1 MKELQ
6 YQIERILNESAIR
19 RRALALITAL
29 SILITFIVPYMAI
42 KPGVAQ
48 GNDYKHNFTENDL
61 QSEIFTFTNCT
72 IGTAATPIT
81 YDSITYSKYLDF
93 YKDDA
98 EIIRFYAP
106 CTGKLVFYHDRD
118 SNKRINLN
126 GNNQSY
132 GANTIALVDGSM
144 YKSEW
149 NIPAGE
155 NTIER
160 NENYKF
166 YYMEFIPDEPLFP
179 DSTKYYTI
187 KNKETGRFLSY
198 KDNTFEQSESGDS
211 NNCKFRFDYARDGKY
226 YIQVLADGLENN
238 YLQVNGNTISVA
250 AKSDVD
256 AQKFIISKNT
266 LDTSV
271 YKIGCN
277 GNVFVDATTYN
288 YSVGA
293 FSGNETWGSQKF
305 VFEETTYTPPTG
317 DDEDDSSTGETL
329 ANIKIGQVYEF
340 GVNSNNK
347 EGYKLAV
354 DDTLKLIQSIDATRT
369 HFEFKEPDNEGYYF
383 IENLETGKYLTIEN
397 SGVNKSITLA
407 DKTEDTNKQKFKIV
421 ADSGDPE
428 KVNFVSKY
436 QASNDRGTFNLVI
449 NATHAEGS
457 TGVSLYYDNDPSDNN
472 PKNKRFTL
480 IESSYTPSET
490 PPTDDPA
497 PAFPEQGKAYT
508 IMTES
513 TDKYLKYNGTNIEQ
527 SDYAGGT
534 SYQFMFE
541 YAGNGYY
548 YIKTVDKEKYLEA
561 EFVGEGKTNKLD
573 VVAKNENEVDQKF
586 ILINNGDGTYTI
598 QCTNGAIDANRNG
611 ESVSTYRLKTEEE
624 NNDNQKFV
632 IAEYSADT
640 PVVTTAATTA
650 PTVTTTVTTTVDT
663 TKVYKIEVENGK
675 ADYQL
680 AVDDNNMLI
689 QDAEADA
696 GKTHFKFEGPDEEGY
711 YLIKNLETGKYLT
724 LTGTNPRQDDS
735 IMLEDYNY
743 LNDLNRQK
751 FKLVVDPVNNEMVN
765 FVSKYEFQT
774 DIPLVINASNGTG
787 DSQNK
792 VTIYR
797 ANDTRHPENK
807 RFTLVESSYEVN
819 TKIKGEITRQG
830 NSNEYQ
836 LVFSQASNIIYLY
849 VDLGTSEGAT
859 GTIGET
865 VYYGENNEL
874 QQWVQYSWTAN
885 ESGYIAIDLN
895 EFSSDEAIREA
906 LLQQPFNGKVNIWWS
921 SNNDA
926 KITDAYIM
934 NEQASNNTPE
944 YKPIESGNVR
954 IEARVIF
961 GDYNDDDD
969 PDHNYSDLDPTP
981 KFQLHSRNGD
991 TKTAV
996 GEEVFSNVVIDTSNA
1011 RKDWCYQYNYYWDVA
1026 PIGGSETNKGY
1037 YVELVGDK
1045 TTINGVPV
1053 IEINDKQYYVYYL
1066 RDDRLGHPGLNDD
1079 IEEYK
1084 GAQNLNGNGGRAEYP
1099 VKPEHSFR
1107 NDSGAIYI
1115 YLDPLEDWQ
1124 WNKEEHPATIDISM
1138 KKRWDGHNAGG
1149 VGIRPK
1155 EKIEVQLQRWNGSE
1169 WKEYNNQNFSDNY
1182 VSIIYY
1188 EKDNV
1193 SNNFVDKTFIHEDVP
1208 LVSADV
1214 PEDQRLTRVVPGK
1227 GEVAWKTP
1235 DGDYVNKTVL
1245 EQAQGAKDGAT
1256 VDKANRLELVLDY
1269 NEWNNVILSYDKG
1282 NKPSHFQQ
1290 GYYMN
1295 WKALPYGQ
1303 YRVIETA
1310 SFYDANDNDVL
1321 DTGDRDTSSEYYY
1334 MSFPPSRDSKGV
1346 LHIQNFTKDMV
1357 IEVQKEWYDDQ
1368 GKTKIDKTQKTVNF
1382 KVYRSTAMLK
1392 NPTAAQ
1398 LGDPI
1403 YTLTTDSNGHLLMK
1417 TTDTE
1422 HDYSKLKLKD
1432 DNDRKYYYYIQE
1444 VSVEGVSADEYT
1456 LKNGNS
1462 EGFVRSTNGSY
1473 YIDYEGGDARKF
1485 FIQNKVKVG
1494 ITLNKEWYTD
1504 KNSNSKMTFAEGSEP
1519 NAEFEIYVSDR
1530 LGTPLY
1536 DNGAYKVNYEYYT
1549 GNSTTGKSTQAI
1561 TYIADAKIDETG
1573 KLEIIGGDIND
1584 GNGTSKVMSNQL
1596 HIYGTEEVFN
1606 GTKTFNAD
1614 ATTKGVFEPQ
1624 NAPWQKEND
1633 YYILPGNKDNR
1644 LYVKPRHG
1652 FGGILELTFEKVQD
1666 TDHIRWFD
1674 GDNKYLNEFDDYESG
1689 KDLVVTYQMYDG
1701 DNKYICRTGVEGT
1714 TVPRLKSAVFYPY
1727 NYYYI
1732 REKTGDTC
1740 ELINGD
1746 SNGFVKNG
1754 DDTYYTQ
1761 ITAAN
1766 RTPTV
1771 TAKNTPK
1778 NTELDINKEWYTAET
1793 DGIVLEDLS
1802 KSATFEIYKGYQQGK
1817 PTNDG
1822 NDYKVN
1828 SETLTKLTYIE
1839 GLTYNN
1845 GFTTNEK
1852 GELNATNLPAYE
1864 KIGDEYKKVYYYV
1877 REVDGDYKL
1886 ITEGAANGFI
1896 ADGAGNYGSFFDES
1910 NISETEIA
1918 RTYTF
1923 KNVPQLKLQVQ
1934 KTWAQDKTT
1943 GNEVKVH
1950 LYRSTDLSVANIER
1964 GNMKTSA
1971 PTAQTELD
1979 ETDNTATKTLSAG
1992 VYRAGT
1998 MNRMLA
2004 KLESDESITTLG
2016 QVISNEEVPVV
2027 YNSLKTLAEDNID
2040 GYYVETLTI
2049 KSADSWKYTKTLPVY
2064 DNTGALYYYWVV
2076 EDVDSAA
2083 GYNVDYSSSDNDSST
2098 SNCINADNSGGGIIQ
2113 VINSLEVIVILPET
2127 GGSGTHGYTAAGGI
2141 VVLLSAA
2148 VLLLKRRKKTL

>member
-1 MKELQ
+1 
-6 YQIERILNESAIR
+6 
-19 RRALALITAL
+19 
-29 SILITFIVPYMAI
+29 MAI
-42 KPGVAQ
+42 KPGVAGTADGTFPVAGKHYYIKNENKDNGNNGTKEIYLSYASGGITQSDSVDGKNSEFEFEAADDGHYYIRVCTDGLEGDYLGASQ
-48 GNDYKHNFTENDL
+48 GQALSVGAKNDTDNSQKFELIKND
-61 QSEIFTFTNCT
+61 SDGTYSIRRSIDEWNVCAIDANTNSWSNAVTFASQNDGWASQRFVIEEVEGDTPPET
-72 IGTAATPIT
+72 PVVTTTAATTEPPVT
-81 YDSITYSKYLDF
+81 T
-93 YKDDA
+93 
-98 EIIRFYAP
+98 
-106 CTGKLVFYHDRD
+106 TV
-118 SNKRINLN
+118 
-126 GNNQSY
+126 
-132 GANTIALVDGSM
+132 TIV
-144 YKSEW
+144 KPE
-149 NIPAGE
+149 
-155 NTIER
+155 
-160 NENYKF
+160 
-166 YYMEFIPDEPLFP
+166 
-179 DSTKYYTI
+179 
-187 KNKETGRFLSY
+187 
-198 KDNTFEQSESGDS
+198 
-211 NNCKFRFDYARDGKY
+211 
-226 YIQVLADGLENN
+226 
-238 YLQVNGNTISVA
+238 
-250 AKSDVD
+250 
-256 AQKFIISKNT
+256 
-266 LDTSV
+266 
-271 YKIGCN
+271 
-277 GNVFVDATTYN
+277 
-288 YSVGA
+288 
-293 FSGNETWGSQKF
+293 
-305 VFEETTYTPPTG
+305 
-317 DDEDDSSTGETL
+317 
-329 ANIKIGQVYEF
+329 QVYEF
-340 GVNSNNK
+340 GVNSNKK
-347 EGYKLAV
+347 EDYKLAV
-354 DDTLKLIQSIDATRT
+354 DDDDDTPKLIQSIDATKT
-369 HFEFKEPDNEGYYF
+369 HFEFEASNETGYYYVK
-383 IENLETGKYLTIEN
+383 NLETGKYLTIED
-397 SGVNKSITLA
+397 SRVNKSITLA

-457 TGVSLYYDNDPSDNN
+457 TDVSLYYDNDPNDKN

-508 IMTES
+508 IMKKS
-513 TDKYLKYNGTNIEQ
+513 TNKYLEYNGTNIVQ

-598 QCTNGAIDANRNG
+598 QCTNGAIDANKNG
-611 ESVSTYRLKTEEE
+611 TSVSTYTLDTT
-624 NNDNQKFV
+624 NNNQRFV

-640 PVVTTAATTA
+640 PIVTTAATTA

-663 TKVYKIEVENGK
+663 TKVYEIEVENGK

-774 DIPLVINASNGTG
+774 DIPLVINASNSTAV
-787 DSQNK
+787 DSKNK

-797 ANDTRHPENK
+797 ANDTNHPENK
-807 RFTLVESSYEVN
+807 RFTLVESSYEVD
-819 TKIKGEITRQG
+819 TKFKGEITRQG

-926 KITDAYIM
+926 EITDAYIV

-961 GDYNDDDD
+961 GDYNDDDNTS
-969 PDHNYSDLDPTP
+969 HNYSDLDPTP

-996 GEEVFSNVVIDTSNA
+996 GEEVSSNVVIDTSNA

-1026 PIGGSETNKGY
+1026 PIEGNEENKGY
-1037 YVELVGDK
+1037 YVELVGYK
-1045 TTINGVPV
+1045 TGNKNGIPTVTIDGK
-1053 IEINDKQYYVYYL
+1053 EYYVYYL
-1066 RDDRLGHPGLNDD
+1066 RDDRLGHPGLNDV
-1079 IEEYK
+1079 IKEYE
-1084 GAQNLNGNGGRAEYP
+1084 GAQNADNSGRAEYP

-1214 PEDQRLTRVVPGK
+1214 PKDQRLTRVVPGK

-1321 DTGDRDTSSEYYY
+1321 DPGDRDTSSEYYY

-1403 YTLTTDSNGHLLMK
+1403 CTLTTDENGHFLMK
-1417 TTDTE
+1417 TTDGYPE
-1422 HDYSKLKLKD
+1422 LKLKD

-1444 VSVEGVSADEYT
+1444 VSVDGVNEDEYT

-1494 ITLNKEWYTD
+1494 ITLNKEWYTTAND
-1504 KNSNSKMTFAEGSEP
+1504 ANNNTNKMTFAEGSEP
-1519 NAEFEIYVSDR
+1519 NAEFEVYKGSYM
-1530 LGTPLY
+1530 GTP
-1536 DNGAYKVNYEYYT
+1536 AKT
-1549 GNSTTGKSTQAI
+1549 GEDYFINNTKLEK
-1561 TYIADAKIDETG
+1561 IADAKIDKTG

-1596 HIYGTEEVFN
+1596 HIFGTSQTYD
-1606 GTKTFNAD
+1606 G
-1614 ATTKGVFEPQ
+1614 TTKGVFENDSSNPLEQPSEDNDKYYYFPGSSGKKRLWIKPTAFAGELVLTFQ
-1624 NAPWQKEND
+1624 NVEEGDKILIHNNAAPKDEYAFDLYALKSGTENEVEVSQILKPNGNYRLTKENGE
-1633 YYILPGNKDNR
+1633 PK
-1644 LYVKPRHG
+1644 
-1652 FGGILELTFEKVQD
+1652 
-1666 TDHIRWFD
+1666 
-1674 GDNKYLNEFDDYESG
+1674 
-1689 KDLVVTYQMYDG
+1689 
-1701 DNKYICRTGVEGT
+1701 
-1714 TVPRLKSAVFYPY
+1714 LKSAVFYPY

-1778 NTELDINKEWYTAET
+1778 NTELDINKKWYSAET
-1793 DGIVLEDLS
+1793 DGIELKDLS

-1817 PTNDG
+1817 PTKDG

-1828 SETLTKLTYIE
+1828 SETLQKVGDY
-1839 GLTYNN
+1839 
-1845 GFTTNEK
+1845 TTNTA
-1852 GELNATNLPAYE
+1852 GELKVTNLPAYE
-1864 KIGDEYKKVYYYV
+1864 KIDNVYKKVYYYV

-1934 KTWAQDKTT
+1934 KKWAQDNPT

-1979 ETDNTATKTLSAG
+1979 ENDNTATKTLSAR

-2049 KSADSWKYTKTLPVY
+2049 KSDDSWKYTKTLPVY
-2064 DNTGALYYYWVV
+2064 DNNGYLYYYWVV
-2076 EDVDSAA
+2076 EDVDSAE
-2083 GYNVDYSSSDNDSST
+2083 GYNVDYSSSDNDSNT

>member
-93 YKDDA
+93 YKEDA

-106 CTGKLVFYHDRD
+106 CTGKLVFYHNRN

-126 GNNQSY
+126 GNDQSY

-166 YYMEFIPDEPLFP
+166 YYMEFIPNEPLFP

-198 KDNTFEQSESGDS
+198 KNNTFEQSESGDS

-271 YKIGCN
+271 YKIECN
-277 GNVFVDATTYN
+277 GNVFVDANTNTNN

-293 FSGNETWGSQKF
+293 YGGNEEWGSQKF

-317 DDEDDSSTGETL
+317 DDEDDSSTDETL
-329 ANIKIGQVYEF
+329 ADIKIGQVYEF

-347 EGYKLAV
+347 NDYKLAV
-354 DDTLKLIQSIDATRT
+354 DDTPKLIQSIDATKT
-369 HFEFKEPDNEGYYF
+369 HFEFEASNETGYYYVK
-383 IENLETGKYLTIEN
+383 NLETGKYLTIRDDNPERGDLIYLDEKQN
-397 SGVNKSITLA
+397 DLGR
-407 DKTEDTNKQKFKIV
+407 QKFKIV
-421 ADSGDPE
+421 ADDNNT
-428 KVNFVSKY
+428 VNFVTKY
-436 QASNDRGTFNLVI
+436 EYVAGDPLVI
-449 NATHAEGS
+449 NATHSTDEGKINK
-457 TGVSLYYDNDPSDNN
+457 VSLYNADDGTVA
-472 PKNKRFTL
+472 NKRFTL

-490 PPTDDPA
+490 P
-497 PAFPEQGKAYT
+497 
-508 IMTES
+508 
-513 TDKYLKYNGTNIEQ
+513 
-527 SDYAGGT
+527 
-534 SYQFMFE
+534 
-541 YAGNGYY
+541 
-548 YIKTVDKEKYLEA
+548 
-561 EFVGEGKTNKLD
+561 
-573 VVAKNENEVDQKF
+573 VV
-586 ILINNGDGTYTI
+586 T
-598 QCTNGAIDANRNG
+598 
-611 ESVSTYRLKTEEE
+611 
-624 NNDNQKFV
+624 
-632 IAEYSADT
+632 
-640 PVVTTAATTA
+640 TTAATTA

-663 TKVYKIEVENGK
+663 TKVYEINVNNGK
-675 ADYQL
+675 AGYQL

-689 QDAEADA
+689 QDADA

-724 LTGTNPRQDDS
+724 LTGTNPKQSDS

-751 FKLVVDPVNNEMVN
+751 FKLVVDPVNNQMVN
-765 FVSKYEFQT
+765 FVSKYEYQT

-787 DSQNK
+787 NSQNK

-797 ANDTRHPENK
+797 ANDANHPENK
-807 RFTLVESSYEVN
+807 RFTLVESSYEVD
-819 TKIKGEITRQG
+819 TKINGTITG
-830 NSNEYQ
+830 NENPYKIE
-836 LVFSQASNIIYLY
+836 FSQPADVIYIY
-849 VDLGTSEGAT
+849 VELNGGTSANGN
-859 GTIGET
+859 IGMS
-865 VYYGENNEL
+865 VNIGNNNYKWAEYP
-874 QQWVQYSWTAN
+874 WSVT

-895 EFSSDEAIREA
+895 NFKTDGFDEATIQAIREA
-906 LLQQPFNGKVNIWWS
+906 ITQQPFNGQANIWYS
-921 SNNDA
+921 DNNA
-926 KITDAYIM
+926 KFTDAYIM
-934 NEQASNNTPE
+934 NDEAVNNTPE

-969 PDHNYSDLDPTP
+969 TDHNYSNLNPTP
-981 KFQLHSRNGD
+981 KFQLHSRNG
-991 TKTAV
+991 TAMTV
-996 GEEVFSNVVIDTSNA
+996 EGEVVSSNVVIDTSNA

-1037 YVELVGDK
+1037 YVELVGEK
-1045 TTINGVPV
+1045 TTINDVPV
-1053 IEINDKQYYVYYL
+1053 IEINEKQYYVYYL
-1066 RDDRLGHPGLNDD
+1066 RDDRLGHPGLNGDSA
-1079 IEEYK
+1079 
-1084 GAQNLNGNGGRAEYP
+1084 GAKISDTQRAEYP

-1124 WNKEEHPATIDISM
+1124 WGTAGNQPATIDLSM

-1155 EKIEVQLQRWNGSE
+1155 EKIKVQLQRWNGSK
-1169 WKEYNNQNFSDNY
+1169 WVEYNPADLGENY
-1182 VSIIYY
+1182 RSIIYY

-1193 SNNFVDKTFIHEDVP
+1193 SNNFVDKTFTYNDVP

-1214 PEDQRLTRVVPGK
+1214 PEDQRLTRVVPGE
-1227 GEVAWKTP
+1227 GEVEWETP
-1235 DGDYVNKTVL
+1235 DGKYVNKTVL

-1256 VDKANRLELVLDY
+1256 VAKADRLELVLDY
-1269 NEWNNVILSYDKG
+1269 KEWNNVILSYDKG

-1310 SFYDANDNDVL
+1310 SFYDANDNDQYDEGV
-1321 DTGDRDTSSEYYY
+1321 DRNTAYEYYY

-1417 TTDTE
+1417 TTDGYPE
-1422 HDYSKLKLKD
+1422 LKLKD

-1444 VSVEGVSADEYT
+1444 VSVDGVSADEYT

-1462 EGFVRSTNGSY
+1462 EGFVRSTNGNY

-1494 ITLNKEWYTD
+1494 ITLNKEWYPDETSD
-1504 KNSNSKMTFAEGSEP
+1504 NKMTFAEGSEP
-1519 NAEFEIYVSDR
+1519 NAEFEVYKGSYM
-1530 LGTPLY
+1530 GTPTKTGEDY
-1536 DNGAYKVNYEYYT
+1536 FVNNTKLE
-1549 GNSTTGKSTQAI
+1549 K
-1561 TYIADAKIDETG
+1561 IADAKIDKNG
-1573 KLEIIGGDIND
+1573 QLEIIGGDIND

-1606 GTKTFNAD
+1606 GNTTTDSGGVFNNGGMKNNNNNYYTFN
-1614 ATTKGVFEPQ
+1614 G
-1624 NAPWQKEND
+1624 
-1633 YYILPGNKDNR
+1633 GGDNR
-1644 LYVKPRHG
+1644 LYVKPPSNY
-1652 FGGILELTFEKVQD
+1652 GGVLELTFTEISD
-1666 TDHIRWFD
+1666 TDEVRWRNQKTGEVGD
-1674 GDNKYLNEFDDYESG
+1674 EEDVVSKLSAHKDYKTGEDLTISISMNPSDNKSLRKVAGNP
-1689 KDLVVTYQMYDG
+1689 K
-1701 DNKYICRTGVEGT
+1701 
-1714 TVPRLKSAVFYPY
+1714 LKSAVFYPY

-1732 REKTGDTC
+1732 REKTSDTC

-1746 SNGFVKNG
+1746 SNGFVVLQDTNKYYLNLQSNG
-1754 DDTYYTQ
+1754 DEPC
-1761 ITAAN
+1761 IHN
-1766 RTPTV
+1766 V

-1778 NTELDINKEWYTAET
+1778 NTELDINKKWYSAET

-1817 PTNDG
+1817 PTKNGG
-1822 NDYKVN
+1822 NYIVN
-1828 SETLTKLTYIE
+1828 SETLQKVGDY
-1839 GLTYNN
+1839 
-1845 GFTTNEK
+1845 TTNTA
-1852 GELNATNLPAYE
+1852 GELKVTNLPAYE
-1864 KIGDEYKKVYYYV
+1864 KIDNVYKKVYYYV

-1896 ADGAGNYGSFFDES
+1896 ADGAGNFGSFFDES

-1923 KNVPQLKLQVQ
+1923 KNVPQLNLQVQ
-1934 KTWAQDKTT
+1934 KTWAQDHTT

-1964 GNMKTSA
+1964 GNVKTSA

-1998 MNRMLA
+1998 MKRMLA

-2064 DNTGALYYYWVV
+2064 DNNGALYYYWVV

-2083 GYNVDYSSSDNDSST
+2083 GYNVDYSSSDNDSNT
-2098 SNCINADNSGGGIIQ
+2098 SNCINAENSGGGIIQ

-2148 VLLLKRRKKTL
+2148 VLLLKRRKKMV

>member
-1 MKELQ
+1 
-6 YQIERILNESAIR
+6 
-19 RRALALITAL
+19 
-29 SILITFIVPYMAI
+29 MAI
-42 KPGVAQ
+42 KPGVAETADGSYEFYWNQ
-48 GNDYKHNFTENDL
+48 STGSFYTDDFFTSNEAHATSDVLSGVKYGEMTFENGALKLDSKGWLSFTPETTGTLVVVHAPRQEAGNDIATFGIYNGETELKQFEPNGFEQVVSTYHID
-61 QSEIFTFTNCT
+61 SVDTTYT
-72 IGTAATPIT
+72 IKRDNKETH
-81 YDSITYSKYLDF
+81 L
-93 YKDDA
+93 
-98 EIIRFYAP
+98 FYAKFTP
-106 CTGKLVFYHDRD
+106 DD
-118 SNKRINLN
+118 SSTE
-126 GNNQSY
+126 G
-132 GANTIALVDGSM
+132 G
-144 YKSEW
+144 
-149 NIPAGE
+149 GE
-155 NTIER
+155 EEEELADIDT
-160 NENYKF
+160 
-166 YYMEFIPDEPLFP
+166 
-179 DSTKYYTI
+179 SKYYTI
-187 KNKETGRFLSY
+187 KNAVSKRYISY
-198 KDNTFEQSESGDS
+198 SSTSYTNGNIYSDFEQVNDASGNS
-211 NNCKFRFDYARDGKY
+211 CKFKFEDAGDGYY
-226 YIQVLADGLENN
+226 YIQVFDDRGNN
-238 YLQVNGNTISVA
+238 YYLEAYFKAANNRYLKATTKEEDNENQKFKVIVNSDGTLYKIMNNSGHAIDANAGND
-250 AKSDVD
+250 KSDVNIY
-256 AQKFIISKNT
+256 A
-266 LDTSV
+266 
-271 YKIGCN
+271 
-277 GNVFVDATTYN
+277 
-288 YSVGA
+288 
-293 FSGNETWGSQKF
+293 SGDRHIDNQQF
-305 VFEETTYTPPTG
+305 VFEETDPP
-317 DDEDDSSTGETL
+317 
-329 ANIKIGQVYEF
+329 A
-340 GVNSNNK
+340 
-347 EGYKLAV
+347 
-354 DDTLKLIQSIDATRT
+354 AT
-369 HFEFKEPDNEGYYF
+369 
-383 IENLETGKYLTIEN
+383 I
-397 SGVNKSITLA
+397 
-407 DKTEDTNKQKFKIV
+407 DTNKEYAIMKQYTNRYLTYSENGITQTDSVGGKNCKFAFEEAGGGLYYIRVLTDGLATNYLEAAYTEGTNVGLNLAAKDENNANQKFKLI
-421 ADSGDPE
+421 
-428 KVNFVSKY
+428 KN
-436 QASNDRGTFNLVI
+436 SN
-449 NATHAEGS
+449 
-457 TGVSLYYDNDPSDNN
+457 
-472 PKNKRFTL
+472 
-480 IESSYTPSET
+480 
-490 PPTDDPA
+490 
-497 PAFPEQGKAYT
+497 
-508 IMTES
+508 
-513 TDKYLKYNGTNIEQ
+513 
-527 SDYAGGT
+527 
-534 SYQFMFE
+534 
-541 YAGNGYY
+541 
-548 YIKTVDKEKYLEA
+548 
-561 EFVGEGKTNKLD
+561 
-573 VVAKNENEVDQKF
+573 
-586 ILINNGDGTYTI
+586 GTYTI
-598 QCTNGAIDANRNG
+598 ACTGGAIDAHSNG
-611 ESVSTYRLKTEEE
+611 TSVSTYRLDTTNK
-624 NNDNQKFV
+624 NQQFV
-632 IAEYSADT
+632 IAELPDESAYYKIKTSGGHYLKYNADADRFVQVSEENSDDNSCKFRFESVGEGVYYIDSLYDGVGGKYINVPGNNKLNISDKVDATKQQFKITNNNDSLQFFSQIEGKTGMAIDANQKYWADISFHASIANYITGENADNANRNFTLVPTTYTPPET
-640 PVVTTAATTA
+640 PVVTTTAATTE
-650 PTVTTTVTTTVDT
+650 PTVTTTVTVV
-663 TKVYKIEVENGK
+663 KPNQVYEINVNNGK
-675 ADYQL
+675 AGYQL

-724 LTGTNPRQDDS
+724 LTGTTPKISDS
-735 IMLEDYNY
+735 INLEDYNY

-751 FKLVVDPVNNEMVN
+751 FKIVADENNTVN
-765 FVSKYEFQT
+765 FVSKYSTGEGV
-774 DIPLVINASNGTG
+774 PLVINASHSTG
-787 DSQNK
+787 VSDNQ
-792 VTIYR
+792 VTIYPD
-797 ANDTRHPENK
+797 NPDDTRKGNK
-807 RFTLVESSYEVN
+807 RFTLVESTYEVD
-819 TKIKGEITRQG
+819 TKINGTITG
-830 NSNEYQ
+830 NGNPYTIE
-836 LVFSQASNIIYLY
+836 FSQPADVIYIY
-849 VDLGTSEGAT
+849 VELNGGTSANGN
-859 GTIGET
+859 IGMSVNIGNYNYKWAEYPWSVT
-865 VYYGENNEL
+865 
-874 QQWVQYSWTAN
+874 
-885 ESGYIAIDLN
+885 ESGYIAIELN
-895 EFSSDEAIREA
+895 NFKTDGFDEATIQAIREA
-906 LLQQPFNGKVNIWWS
+906 ITQQPFNGQANIWYS
-921 SNNDA
+921 DNNA
-926 KITDAYIM
+926 KFTDAYIM
-934 NEQASNNTPE
+934 NDEAVNNTPE

-961 GDYNDDDD
+961 GDYNDDGT
-969 PDHNYSDLDPTP
+969 HTFNNVTP
-981 KFQLHSRNGD
+981 KPNFNLYSLDDGV
-991 TKTAV
+991 KTLR
-996 GEEVFSNVVIDTSNA
+996 ETNESNVVSDASEA

-1026 PIGGSETNKGY
+1026 PIDDEGNNSDSGY
-1037 YVELVGDK
+1037 YIELTGYDYTGTSDDGIPTVKIGDEWYK
-1045 TTINGVPV
+1045 
-1053 IEINDKQYYVYYL
+1053 VYYL
-1066 RDDRLGHPGLNDD
+1066 RDDFLGHPGNNTVNAPINGEKENDR
-1079 IEEYK
+1079 
-1084 GAQNLNGNGGRAEYP
+1084 NAEYNSDP
-1099 VKPEHSFR
+1099 SKTFR

-1115 YLDPLEDWQ
+1115 YLDPLTDWQ
-1124 WNKEEHPATIDISM
+1124 WNKEEHPATVNITM
-1138 KKRWDGHNAGG
+1138 KKRWDGHNSGG
-1149 VGIRPK
+1149 YRNRPK
-1155 EKIEVQLQRWNGSE
+1155 EKIKIQLQRWNGSQ
-1169 WKEYNNQNFSDNY
+1169 WVEYTDDYNGENY
-1182 VSIIYY
+1182 YNWCYY
-1188 EKDNV
+1188 EVTDAAGKKHFVNKSAAGGVQNIYSIPNSDDYTDKEGNDNI
-1193 SNNFVDKTFIHEDVP
+1193 SAENLKYEKLTAEQLDPASSDDRIKLYLDYTKWNNIV
-1208 LVSADV
+1208 
-1214 PEDQRLTRVVPGK
+1214 LTL
-1227 GEVAWKTP
+1227 
-1235 DGDYVNKTVL
+1235 DGDNHPQHFDNGYYYK
-1245 EQAQGAKDGAT
+1245 
-1256 VDKANRLELVLDY
+1256 
-1269 NEWNNVILSYDKG
+1269 WNN
-1282 NKPSHFQQ
+1282 
-1290 GYYMN
+1290 
-1295 WKALPYGQ
+1295 LPYGQ
-1303 YRVIETA
+1303 YRVVETQ
-1310 SFYDANDNDVL
+1310 SFYDSDDNDQYNEGV
-1321 DTGDRDTSSEYYY
+1321 DRNTASEYYY
-1334 MSFPPSRDSKGV
+1334 MSFPPSRDSDGV

-1817 PTNDG
+1817 PTKDG

-2083 GYNVDYSSSDNDSST
+2083 GYNVDYSSSDNDSDT

-2148 VLLLKRRKKTL
+2148 VLLLKRRKRTL